1 MTSHIIPDWPDN
13 YIIDEND
20 IWVIDA
26 FVNTLVLSD
35 LDFKTILA
43 DTGRTGYRSVTLVK
57 LFVYGYLNR
66 IQSSNQLEREAAR
79 YV

>member
-1 MTSHIIPDWPDN
+1 
-13 YIIDEND
+13 
-20 IWVIDA
+20 
-26 FVNTLVLSD
+26 VNTLVLSD